1 MIMLALYGLIYLGAF
16 SEIKK
21 ESELWIVCA
30 GFVLSRVLSG
40 IAVVTFRSAK
50 SDGLLYLFAS
60 RAQKRIVKAS
70 LYVQG
75 ILCIAFML
83 WQSLLPGGAAVLA
96 ALLIFAYYHH
106 RTKKELGGITGDT
119 AGWFVLLCE
128 EVVMVVVAVA
138 GKLI

>member
-1 MIMLALYGLIYLGAF
+1 M
-16 SEIKK
+16 
-21 ESELWIVCA
+21 
-30 GFVLSRVLSG
+30 SRVLSG

-83 WQSLLPGGAAVLA
+83 WQSPLPGGAAVLA

-106 RTKKELGGITGDT
+106 RTKELGGITGDT

-128 EVVMVVVAVA
+128 EVVMVVVAVV

>member
-21 ESELWIVCA
+21 ESGLWIVCA

-83 WQSLLPGGAAVLA
+83 WQSPLLGGAVVLA
-96 ALLIFAYYHH
+96 ALLIFTYYHH

-128 EVVMVVVAVA
+128 EVVMVVVAVV